1 MAFQVKAMNQT
12 HLMCGTSNKT
22 LSLIMSQFAIYD
34 TVKLAKL
41 RFYIA
46 TQPKPH
52 SDEDAS
58 AYDSEEKCDDLI
70 LQGQNEII
78 ELSGS
83 QSLSLVSSCSAEDQ
97 VSRPHPGTTDGS
109 TATNHSVN
117 TDFPVL
123 SESSFLLPEV
133 LQEDVVLLQNYDLVS
148 DNPYI
153 SDPEITFG
161 PQPDAEFDLN
171 DTLIYEVETPD
182 HTTQAK
188 MITIHYS
195 NSLNDMIEAF
205 SDTDTLTRPLVVK
218 RILPDKKEE
227 AGVGSGV
234 LRDVLSA
241 FWLDFYDCCT
251 LGTTIKAPFIR
262 HDFKAETWKAIG
274 RIFVRGYQD

>member
-1 MAFQVKAMNQT
+1 MAFQIKAMNQT

-22 LSLIMSQFAIYD
+22 LSLIMSQFAAIYD

-123 SESSFLLPEV
+123 
-133 LQEDVVLLQNYDLVS
+133 
-148 DNPYI
+148 
-153 SDPEITFG
+153 
-161 PQPDAEFDLN
+161 
-171 DTLIYEVETPD
+171 
-182 HTTQAK
+182 
-188 MITIHYS
+188 
-195 NSLNDMIEAF
+195 
-205 SDTDTLTRPLVVK
+205 
-218 RILPDKKEE
+218 
-227 AGVGSGV
+227 
-234 LRDVLSA
+234 
-241 FWLDFYDCCT
+241 
-251 LGTTIKAPFIR
+251 
-262 HDFKAETWKAIG
+262 
-274 RIFVRGYQD
+274 